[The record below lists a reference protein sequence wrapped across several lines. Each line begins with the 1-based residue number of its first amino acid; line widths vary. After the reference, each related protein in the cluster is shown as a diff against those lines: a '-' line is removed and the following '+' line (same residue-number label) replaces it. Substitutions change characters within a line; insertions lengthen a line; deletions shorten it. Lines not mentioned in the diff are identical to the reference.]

1 MLSKIGLPFYDSAS
15 YVQIRTWRVFTMTA
29 LKPGRDTRGVASLA
43 FVGSGLVV
51 PAFDDVVGIVVG
63 LEAGVL
69 EAVVFGVVLDAFV
82 LVNPGL
88 PVVTPA
94 LLLALS
100 S

>member
-1 MLSKIGLPFYDSAS
+1 
-15 YVQIRTWRVFTMTA
+15 MTA
-29 LKPGRDTRGVASLA
+29 LKPGRDTRGVVSLA

-51 PAFDDVVGIVVG
+51 PALDDAVGVVVG
-63 LEAGVL
+63 LEASVT
-69 EAVVFGVVLDAFV
+69 EAVCFGVVLDAFV
-82 LVNPGL
+82 LVNREL